1 MQNSFKLFILAAL
14 AGIAAAQDSV
24 ELCTGANLGG
34 SCVVAANT
42 RNKCNNVGAAQ
53 NDQIS
58 SIHLGAGTACRFWAD
73 GNCQGN
79 SIIVRTDVADLST
92 LGFNDVISSFTC
104 FPA

>member
-1 MQNSFKLFILAAL
+1 MQNSFELFILAAL

-24 ELCTGANLGG
+24 ELCTDTNFAG

-53 NDQIS
+53 NDNIS
-58 SIHLGAGTACRFWAD
+58 SVHLGAGTACRFWVD

-79 SIIVRTDVADLST
+79 SIIIRTDAPDLRT